1 MKEKWNENW
10 AVSNFSCIDVLTDIL
25 GEICM
30 SGRNVMMGYLFCKE
44 KTDEAIDKDGW
55 LHSGTVKNI
64 TTRVLQKKIRLPI

>member
-1 MKEKWNENW
+1 MDSSIRKIKKYIRT
-10 AVSNFSCIDVLTDIL
+10 STDIL

-55 LHSGTVKNI
+55 LHSGTVKVL
-64 TTRVLQKKIRLPI
+64 TTSVLQ